1 MIEHEYTLP
10 MYTGV
15 VKRVWKNPMFG
26 LYGER
31 RRKDVSSGHLRI
43 LMEKKSCF

>member
-1 MIEHEYTLP
+1 MIEHKYTLP

-15 VKRVWKNPMFG
+15 LKRAWKNPMFG
-26 LYGER
+26 LDGKG
-31 RRKDVSSGHLRI
+31 RRKDVSSGHLHI